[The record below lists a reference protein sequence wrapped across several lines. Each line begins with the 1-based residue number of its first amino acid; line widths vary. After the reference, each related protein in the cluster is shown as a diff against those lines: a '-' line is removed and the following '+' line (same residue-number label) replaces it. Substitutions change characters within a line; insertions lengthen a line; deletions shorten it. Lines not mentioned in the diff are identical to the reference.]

1 MPRILVADDNPLSLR
16 FFVEALHGLGHECDC
31 AEDGAQALALA
42 NGRRYDA
49 LLLDLDMPHLSG
61 TQVHARL
68 RANGAAASNGA
79 RLVAT
84 SAELDAARRAALIA
98 QGFDAVLGKPATL
111 AELDDLLRGLFATR
125 ARVAEARAVY
135 ATGGGLLDDA
145 AAINACGDI
154 SVVASLRAMFVDELD
169 ALAEELNAFLARDD
183 EAGLVDRLHRLRASC
198 GFCGASHLDEAVRS
212 LRRVLGTSV
221 QGAALQELRSTATAT
236 LAALRGQL

>member
-16 FFVEALHGLGHECDC
+16 FFAEALRGLGHQCDC

-42 NGRRYDA
+42 NERRYDA

-61 TQVHARL
+61 TQVYARL
-68 RANGAAASNGA
+68 RASTTAASAGA

-84 SAELDAARRAALIA
+84 SAELDAVRRTALVA

-111 AELDDLLRGLFATR
+111 AELDDLLRALLAPR
-125 ARVAEARAVY
+125 SRVAETRAVY
-135 ATGGGLLDDA
+135 ATGSGLLDDA
-145 AAINACGDI
+145 AAITACGDI
-154 SVVASLRAMFVDELD
+154 AVVASLRAMFVDELD
-169 ALAEELNAFLARDD
+169 TLSDELDGFLARDD
-183 EAGLVDRLHRLRASC
+183 DAGLADRLHRLRASC
-198 GFCGASHLDEAVRS
+198 GFCGAGRLDEAARS

-221 QGAALQELRSTATAT
+221 QGAAMQELRSTAAAT